1 MAKEYQPPNK
11 KDDDEN
17 ERLKQHQQNNPQA
30 SSRVAGDKNA
40 HPGDRSTGG
49 LQGGP
54 TSEYDE
60 RAAKEAQM
68 ASDKANKERE
78 EYMGRLN
85 ASIDAILNAAGSTK
99 DSNPQMMNLTVEAL
113 KNAACQLE
121 AATPQ
126 GSQHGTQH
134 TNL

>member
-1 MAKEYQPPNK
+1 MAKEYQAPNK
-11 KDDDEN
+11 KEDDDN

-30 SSRVAGDKNA
+30 SSRVAGDKT
-40 HPGDRSTGG
+40 GDK
-49 LQGGP
+49 

-78 EYMGRLN
+78 EYMGKLK
-85 ASIDAILNAAGSTK
+85 ASTDAILSAAGGTN
-99 DSNPQMMNLTVEAL
+99 NPQMVNLTVEAL

-126 GSQHGTQH
+126 GSVHGKQH

>member
-11 KDDDEN
+11 KED
-17 ERLKQHQQNNPQA
+17 
-30 SSRVAGDKNA
+30 GDKNA
-40 HPGDRSTGG
+40 LPGDRSTGG

-60 RAAKEAQM
+60 RAMKEARM

-85 ASIDAILNAAGSTK
+85 ASIEAILNAAGSTK
-99 DSNPQMMNLTVEAL
+99 DTNPQMVNLTVEAL

-121 AATPQ
+121 ASTPQ

>member
-1 MAKEYQPPNK
+1 MAKEYSPPNRK
-11 KDDDEN
+11 EDDEN

-30 SSRVAGDKNA
+30 SSRVAGDKTA
-40 HPGDRSTGG
+40 HPGDRSTGD
-49 LQGGP
+49 P
-54 TSEYDE
+54 AHEYDE

-68 ASDKANKERE
+68 ATDKANKERE
-78 EYMGRLN
+78 EYMGKLK
-85 ASIDAILNAAGSTK
+85 ASTDAILNAAGGTN
-99 DSNPQMMNLTVEAL
+99 NPQMVNLTVEAL

-121 AATPQ
+121 ASTPQ